1 MSGECYKHQMVKLSG
16 LCSCQQ
22 SVKLFMLFC
31 LVFVRFFSMQSLKAS
46 SKASCSVSPASPEL
60 KMTVADPPEPGRGGA
75 TGGGG
80 GGMGT
85 EEESSLV

>member
-1 MSGECYKHQMVKLSG
+1 MPRCISLTSHSTFSRLTKHRG
-16 LCSCQQ
+16 A
-22 SVKLFMLFC
+22 
-31 LVFVRFFSMQSLKAS
+31 RT
-46 SKASCSVSPASPEL
+46 VSPASPEL

-85 EEESSLV
+85 EEESSLVRHGGGGGGGGGGAGYDPLDS